1 MEIKYERNFR
11 HTIVGQGLLWFGAAI
26 SIAEI
31 VTGMLI
37 GSLGIIKGIAAI
49 ILGHSIGAAIL
60 FLAGY
65 IGAKEQETTPEIVK
79 ISLGQKG
86 TTIFSIFNIIQ
97 LFGWTSVMIIN
108 GAKALNGVAENMIG
122 YGNERIWCVVI
133 GIFICCWIFVG
144 LRKLTIINGIVCALF
159 LAFFVIMGCKL
170 IFLVPKDLVVADSME
185 SFGIGVE
192 LNVAMVLSWLP
203 LISDY
208 TCNVNKPVKGSVI
221 SVLSYSLGSMI
232 MFSIG
237 LLASIVFQESDI
249 SNIIIKMGL
258 GGMGLFIVIF
268 STVTTTYLDTFSVG
282 ICAESINKNWGVKKV
297 ATITCIVGTLIAV
310 LVPSNKFEEFLYFI
324 GSIFA
329 PLFAVLF
336 TDYFVLHKKENDRKF
351 DVENIGM
358 WIIGFA
364 IYRVLMNYNTVIGN
378 TLPTILIV
386 MTLKFICNRV
396 KCSIERK

>member
-1 MEIKYERNFR
+1 
-11 HTIVGQGLLWFGAAI
+11 
-26 SIAEI
+26 
-31 VTGMLI
+31 MLYFW
-37 GSLGIIKGIAAI
+37 
-49 ILGHSIGAAIL
+49 L
-60 FLAGY
+60 FL
-65 IGAKEQETTPEIVK
+65 
-79 ISLGQKG
+79 
-86 TTIFSIFNIIQ
+86 
-97 LFGWTSVMIIN
+97 
-108 GAKALNGVAENMIG
+108 
-122 YGNERIWCVVI
+122 
-133 GIFICCWIFVG
+133 
-144 LRKLTIINGIVCALF
+144 
-159 LAFFVIMGCKL
+159 
-170 IFLVPKDLVVADSME
+170 LVPKDLVVADSME